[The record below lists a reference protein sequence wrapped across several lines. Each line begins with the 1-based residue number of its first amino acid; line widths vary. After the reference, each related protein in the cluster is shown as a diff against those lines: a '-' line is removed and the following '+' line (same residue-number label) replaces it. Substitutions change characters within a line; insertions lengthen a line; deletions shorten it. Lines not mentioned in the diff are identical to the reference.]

1 MKKYEVLPVKVVGS
15 AGIKEAEKKPLVV
28 KSIEDTY
35 VINGDAA
42 SGPNKLV
49 DTNFG
54 DSPILHFKANDK
66 TGCLYRRVLLK
77 FDISELSREPFLRA
91 ELRLFGTA
99 CQEMGGCTMAYI
111 YEVDEN
117 SWNEKEVTYNTV
129 PATGALIGK
138 ASVGMGHNLIN
149 ITDYI
154 KAKLAE
160 GKKIVSVLLA
170 GDDTTPIHV
179 QFASSKNT
187 GNSGPAIVASY
198 TENSFMTDIAANDD
212 VAKVWDHA
220 AEMVKQW
227 LSDWDEITAKGDYPS
242 EFVYEKAE
250 EYAKQVDVTQ
260 RPSIPYTKRPT
271 RTVDSIIGYETVK
284 DGEIK
289 LDEYGGYIC
298 DKKFNATGWFHVE
311 EKDGRLWTVT
321 PLGNPFFRIA
331 MVLLAPGAYP
341 SQREKILKRYG
352 NFENWTEQETAHMRN
367 DLGYNSLGGWS
378 STDLLAKAKQP
389 LALSHIV
396 YFLSQYTRQRGMNNS
411 TGGNTTFVGGV
422 MPVFDPAFETFSDN
436 RAKEV
441 VSPYAND
448 PHVYGWMSDNELHA
462 EHKLLDA
469 YLMADTENPWFAY
482 SYATAWTFMRTMT
495 GKENVSLSDITD
507 EHRKLFRAMIYNR
520 YFSIVSTA
528 VKKYAPNHMFLGC
541 RFLPGCYRSEHV
553 NRVAGKWCDV
563 ISLNYYGAWAPE
575 SELIQNIQKWSG
587 TPFIITEWYAKG
599 MDACTPESKLTNET
613 GAGFTV
619 RTQKDRGYFYHNYTL
634 KLMECKGCAGFDWFQ
649 CWDNDPDNLKAD
661 LSNRNSNKGIY
672 DNNCNEYTELT
683 DEMKIVNKNCY
694 KLIDFFDADK
704 TRSH

>member
-1 MKKYEVLPVKVVGS
+1 MKKYEVLPVKVIETS
-15 AGIKEAEKKPLVV
+15 DKKKEKKPLVL

-35 VINGDAA
+35 VINGDAT

-49 DTNFG
+49 DSNFG
-54 DSPILHFKANDK
+54 DSPVLHFKADDES
-66 TGCLYRRVLLK
+66 GCLYRRVLLK
-77 FDISELSREPFLRA
+77 FDISALANEEFIRA
-91 ELRLFGTA
+91 ELKLFGTA
-99 CQEMGGCTMAYI
+99 CQNMGGCTPMFV

-117 SWNEKEVTYNTV
+117 TWSEKEVTYNTV
-129 PATGALIGK
+129 PETGALVST
-138 ASVGMGHNLIN
+138 ASVGAGHNFVD
-149 ITDYI
+149 ITDFVRD
-154 KAKLAE
+154 KLAV
-160 GKKIVSVLLA
+160 GKTVISLLLA
-170 GDDTTPIHV
+170 GDNKEPIHV

-187 GNSGPAIVASY
+187 SNAGPCVVVSY
-198 TENSFMTDIAANDD
+198 TESSFITDIAAEGN
-212 VAKVWDHA
+212 VADIWNHA
-220 AEMVKQW
+220 ANMVEEW
-227 LSDWDEITAKGDYPS
+227 FCDWDKITAKGDSHS
-242 EFVYEKAE
+242 EYVHEKAE
-250 EYAKQVDVTQ
+250 EYAKQVDVTN
-260 RPSIPYTKRPT
+260 IPKNSYTKRPT
-271 RTVDSIIGYETVK
+271 RTLDTIVGYEPVK

-289 LDEYGGYIC
+289 LDEYGGWIC
-298 DKKFNATGWFHVE
+298 DKKFNATGWFHIE
-311 EKDGRLWTVT
+311 ERDGRLWSVD
-321 PLGNPFFRIA
+321 PLGNPFYRLA
-331 MVLLAPGAYP
+331 MVLLSPGASP
-341 SQREKILKRYG
+341 NQREKILKKYETL
-352 NFENWTEQETAHMRN
+352 ENWTELETAHMRD

-378 STDLLAKAKQP
+378 ATELLAKAKQP

-396 YFLSQYTRQRGMNNS
+396 YFLSNYTRQRGMNNT

-422 MPVFDPAFETFSDN
+422 MPVFDPEFEIFADA

-441 VSPYAND
+441 VTPYAND
-448 PHVYGWMSDNELHA
+448 EHVYGWMSDNELHA

-469 YLMADTENPWFAY
+469 YLMADIENPLFAY
-482 SYATAWTFMRTMT
+482 SYATAWTFMRSVT
-495 GKENVSLSDITD
+495 GNENVSIGDVTD
-507 EHRKLFRAMIYNR
+507 EYRKLFRAMIYNR
-520 YFSIVSTA
+520 YLKIVSAA

-541 RFLPGCYRSEHV
+541 RFLPGCYRDEYVH
-553 NRVAGKWCDV
+553 RVAGEWCDV

-599 MDACTPESKLTNET
+599 MDACTPESRLTNET

-683 DEMKIVNKNCY
+683 DAMKVVNKNCY

-704 TRSH
+704 TRSY